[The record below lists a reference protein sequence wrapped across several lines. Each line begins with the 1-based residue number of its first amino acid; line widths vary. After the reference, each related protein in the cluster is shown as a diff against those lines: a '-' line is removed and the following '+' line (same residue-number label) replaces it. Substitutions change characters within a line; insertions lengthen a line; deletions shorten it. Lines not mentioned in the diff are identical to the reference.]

1 MANNKKRTETQWR
14 ELVADRDHYEKRLGE
29 AHIQLAN
36 ALERNDELLAEIRMY
51 EHETATLRHIIT
63 DALRQKD

>member
-51 EHETATLRHIIT
+51 EHETSTLRYIII